1 MRFSRSFFAVF
12 LLLLAAG
19 PAFSWSWDSA
29 DNALP
34 SLREELDREIAT
46 YHQRVEN
53 GLSVQDRLS
62 VLDRLIGNYQPMGLN
77 VTDLETERA
86 RLRLEDSQ
94 QALRKSQAQDQA
106 SKLVDKA
113 VFEYRNGKYKDSLAS
128 ITQADQLQP
137 DDKTIE
143 ELKRKLGEAAAI
155 TPLEEGTE
163 MGSAIMK
170 LALTHYLENEPKRSM
185 NALVYAHAKGLNR
198 PEFDRLRRVLITEH
212 SDLENVDVPP
222 GQTLIDHKLQLVL
235 EAIYDGRYV
244 EAVSQCTDVLDLEPE
259 NVTALTRLGS
269 SYFAMNERDKAKQI
283 WTKALQLDPNNEMLR
298 KFLYGQKGQNRVEA
312 R

>member
-1 MRFSRSFFAVF
+1 VF
-12 LLLLAAG
+12 LLLLVSR
-19 PAFSWSWDSA
+19 PALPWSWDSA

-34 SLREELDREIAT
+34 SLREELDHEIAT

-53 GLSVQDRLS
+53 GLGVTERLV

-94 QALRKSQAQDQA
+94 QALRKSQAQDQSA
-106 SKLVDKA
+106 KLVDKA
-113 VFEYRNGKYKDSLAS
+113 VFQYRDGKYKEALAT
-128 ITQADQLQP
+128 ITEADHVQP
-137 DDKTIE
+137 DDKTIQ
-143 ELKRKLGEAAAI
+143 ELKRKLDAAAAI

-163 MGSAIMK
+163 KGSAILK
-170 LALTHYLENEPKRSM
+170 LALTRYLENDPKRSM
-185 NALVYAHAKGLNR
+185 NAVVYARDKGVTR
-198 PEFDRLRRVLITEH
+198 SEFDRLRRVLITEH
-212 SDLENVDVPP
+212 PDLENIDVPP

-244 EAVSQCTDVLDLEPE
+244 TAVSECTDVLDLEPE

-283 WTKALQLDPNNEMLR
+283 WTKALQLDPNNDVLR